1 MTKPVI
7 RSEQAARLIQYI
19 GDQVNELGKPIGDP
33 SPDLNK
39 LGIPSREALESIM
52 GNLHDDGIIKGNPA
66 PGLDGTIW
74 TAVDLT
80 SKGWEK
86 YELRA
91 HDQEQVY
98 LEQLDA
104 LIEVGRKLSSPLAT
118 VGESIMEPLTNALQ
132 TERTD
137 FVTSALT
144 IIKHIAGTESPHFK
158 SIPQGHL
165 DPDSLA
171 SNSSVIPAILGS
183 LTSLREAFDK
193 GFLSSLES
201 KLVANVHDDFLMQAE
216 QLLASKY
223 IVAATVLV
231 GGALENHLKRLAT
244 ARLPASFPLPMT
256 KQASIAFYNEKLKEQ
271 LVYDKP
277 TWRRIQT
284 VADRRN
290 SAAHGEMTATAPD
303 LASSHYKNAEE
314 DIDFVRRFIA
324 NHPLL
329 T

>member
-1 MTKPVI
+1 MNNPVS

-19 GDQVNELGKPIGDP
+19 GNQVNELGKPIGDP

-39 LGIPSREALESIM
+39 LGIPTREALESIM
-52 GNLHDDGIIKGNPA
+52 DKLHDDGIIKGNPTL
-66 PGLDGTIW
+66 GLDNTIW
-74 TAVDLT
+74 SAVDLT

-91 HDQEQVY
+91 HDQKQVY

-118 VGESIMEPLTNALQ
+118 AGESIMEPLTNALQ
-132 TERTD
+132 TKRTN

-158 SIPQGHL
+158 SIPQEHL

-171 SNSSVIPAILGS
+171 SNSSVIPAIVGS
-183 LTSLREAFDK
+183 LTSLREAFDA
-193 GFLSSLES
+193 GFLASLES
-201 KLVANVHDDFLMQAE
+201 KLTANIHDDFLMQAE
-216 QLLASKY
+216 QLLSLRHV
-223 IVAATVLV
+223 VAATVLV
-231 GGALENHLKRLAT
+231 GAALENHLKKLAT
-244 ARLPASFPLPMT
+244 ASCPNSSFKARSPSIRL
-256 KQASIAFYNEKLKEQ
+256 YNDILKE
-271 LVYDKP
+271 LVYEKSI
-277 TWRRIQT
+277 WRRIQS

-290 SAAHGEMTATAPD
+290 LAAHGEMAGTALD
-303 LASSHYKNAEE
+303 LSSPHYKNAKE

-324 NHPLL
+324 DHPLP